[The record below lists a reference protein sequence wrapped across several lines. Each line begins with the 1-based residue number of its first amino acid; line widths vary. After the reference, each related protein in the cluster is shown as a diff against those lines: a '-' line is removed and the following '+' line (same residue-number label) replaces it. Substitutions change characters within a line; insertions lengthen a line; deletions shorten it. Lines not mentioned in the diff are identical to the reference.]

1 MRFIHIVLVSL
12 QLVGSFA
19 GAADSEPPVWVVDP
33 SKPGPDLPPTGASLF
48 DAATLDANGA
58 RNVPFPFEKL
68 LQRLEAAAGCSA
80 TARCE
85 RSVLLPLGRSLQ
97 RVAASPDFFASP
109 RIVTAM
115 VAEGRGPLL
124 LRDRLFIGYQ
134 ERSALIEVISY
145 NEAAGRFEF
154 QLVKNYREG
163 ARPAVFHARREVCL
177 ACHQNHAPIF
187 PRQVWDE
194 TNANPAIAARLE
206 QHRKTYHS
214 IAARGSTDIANAIDD
229 ATDRANR
236 LSLVNLL
243 WREGCGATGVGERC
257 RAAVLTAALQFA
269 LTGQRAYDDD
279 QLLRNEAAATFHRNA
294 QRLWPG
300 GLAVANPDVPNRDP
314 LAQDVAGPSMAHVPA
329 DFEALA
335 PRAPILVLPADGA
348 KLADVLVKGV
358 AESLAPGDVQALGA
372 ALGARKPAARRTL
385 EGRCELQRTEAR
397 IRFDCAHRVPD
408 QAFELRG
415 WINSSSGA
423 IDSLRIGDQSAIRHL
438 EVGSIRR
445 RGAAATFV
453 PRMHAANAR
462 LPDGDAVERISLAPL
477 TEAEGRLT
485 IVVAEDF
492 DAVRPVIAS
501 TLEGRAAFRRADLR
515 QIVDRIDGRDSGDC
529 CLESVSASAAVEPA
543 PESPDATALIAPFK
557 SQCGACHYTAEAT
570 PPNFLSGDAARVRR
584 ALQSCAPRI
593 FVRLAMNELPATER
607 DKTPMPPESPSVSEH
622 MSAGA
627 PLRGD
632 LLTMRAEVERLLR
645 AEYGR
650 APSARE
656 LLING
661 YEALRPCL
669 LSDPLT
675 PALSPR
681 ERGDFQP

>member
-19 GAADSEPPVWVVDP
+19 GAADSEPPVWVIDP
-33 SKPGPDLPPTGASLF
+33 SKPGPDPPPAGASLF
-48 DAATLDANGA
+48 DVVTLDENGA

-97 RVAASPDFFASP
+97 RAAASPDFFASP

-115 VAEGRGPLL
+115 IAEGRGPLL

-134 ERSALIEVISY
+134 ERSALLEVISY
-145 NEAAGRFEF
+145 NDAAGRFEF
-154 QLVKNYREG
+154 QIVKNYREG
-163 ARPAVFHARREVCL
+163 EPPQVFHARREVCL

-187 PRQVWDE
+187 SRQVWDE
-194 TNANPAIAARLE
+194 TNANPAIAGRLE
-206 QHRKTYHS
+206 KHGTTYHS
-214 IAARGSTDIANAIDD
+214 IAARGSTDVANAIDD
-229 ATDRANR
+229 ATERANR
-236 LSLVNLL
+236 FSLVNLL
-243 WREGCGATGVGERC
+243 WREGCGAGEAGERC

-269 LTGQRAYDDD
+269 LTAQRAYVD
-279 QLLRNEAAATFHRNA
+279 QLLRNETAATFHRNA

-314 LAQDVAGPSMAHVPA
+314 LVRDAAGPAMAHVPA

-335 PRAPILVLPADGA
+335 PRAPIAVLPADGA
-348 KLADVLVKGV
+348 KLADALVKGI
-358 AESLAPGDVQALGA
+358 AESLSPEEVQALSA
-372 ALGARKPAARRTL
+372 ALDAHKPAARRTL
-385 EGRCELQRTEAR
+385 EGRCELQRTEVR
-397 IRFDCAHRVPD
+397 IRFACAPRVPD
-408 QAFELRG
+408 QGVEAHG
-415 WINSSSGA
+415 WIDPSSGA
-423 IDSLRIGDQSAIRHL
+423 IDSLRIGDQNAIRNL
-438 EVGSIRR
+438 QAGSIRWN
-445 RGAAATFV
+445 GAAATFV
-453 PRMHAANAR
+453 PRMQGANAR
-462 LPDGDAVERISLAPL
+462 LPDGDAVKRMSLAPL
-477 TEAEGRLT
+477 TGREAKLT
-485 IVVAEDF
+485 IVIAEDF
-492 DAVRPVIAS
+492 AAVRPVIAAA
-501 TLEGRAAFRRADLR
+501 LKGRADAFRRDDLR
-515 QIVDRIDGRDSGDC
+515 QIVARIGGRDSGGRR
-529 CLESVSASAAVEPA
+529 LESVSAPAAVEPA
-543 PESPDATALIAPFK
+543 PESADALTLIAPFS
-557 SQCGACHYTAEAT
+557 SQCGACHHTADAA

-593 FVRLAMNELPATER
+593 YVRLAMNELPPAER
-607 DKTPMPPESPSVSEH
+607 DKTPMPPEFPSVIGR

-656 LLING
+656 LLTNG

-669 LSDPLT
+669 PTDPLT